1 MHLLSLLWPS
11 LDQSFRYLSMHNGTL
26 ASGSSPPSVSENRL
40 IGRAAIVT
48 GAGRGIGRAI
58 ALALAD
64 EGASVV
70 VASRTL
76 SEIEGTAAQV
86 QVLGGRA
93 LAIQADVAS
102 RADVVSMVDQTIQAF
117 GAVDILVNNAGV
129 QGPIGPLV
137 ENDADGWIRTVM
149 INLIGTFLCCQAVL
163 PIMIRQRRGKI
174 INLSGGG
181 ATGSRLNFS
190 AYAASKAAVVR
201 LTETLA
207 EEVKPYNIQV
217 NAIAPGAAA
226 TQMQNEIVAA
236 GDAAG
241 ERALAEARRV
251 LETGGTPLDAPAAL
265 AVFLACDDSD
275 GLTGKLI
282 AAPHDDWQSWD
293 ADRIAE
299 LMSAPWFTL
308 RRMDPFTIK
317 PFVDKLE

>member
-1 MHLLSLLWPS
+1 MSPGRLVSLS
-11 LDQSFRYLSMHNGTL
+11 QK
-26 ASGSSPPSVSENRL
+26 V
-40 IGRAAIVT
+40 AIVT

-58 ALALAD
+58 ALAFAG

-70 VASRTL
+70 AVSRTL
-76 SEIEGTAAQV
+76 SEVEETMTQV
-86 QVLGGRA
+86 QTLGAQA
-93 LAIQADVAS
+93 LAVQADVS
-102 RADVVSMVDQTIQAF
+102 NRDDVAGVVDQTVQAF
-117 GAVDILVNNAGV
+117 GTVDILVNNAGV

-137 ENDADGWIRTVM
+137 ENDADAWMQTVM
-149 INLIGTFLCCQAVL
+149 INLVGPFLCCQAVL
-163 PIMIRQRRGKI
+163 PVMIRQRRGKI

-181 ATGSRLNFS
+181 ATGPRPNFS

-226 TQMQNEIVAA
+226 TRMQNEIVTA

-241 ERALAEARRV
+241 QSALAEARQI
-251 LETGGTPLDAPAAL
+251 LERGGTPLDMPAAL
-265 AVFLACDDSD
+265 AVFLASDDSD

-282 AAPHDDWQSWD
+282 AAPHDGWQSWD
-293 ADRIAE
+293 AGRIAE

-308 RRMDPFTIK
+308 RRMDPFTLR
-317 PFVDKLE
+317 PLVDKLK

>member
-1 MHLLSLLWPS
+1 MLQQGILE
-11 LDQSFRYLSMHNGTL
+11 QR
-26 ASGSSPPSVSENRL
+26 V
-40 IGRAAIVT
+40 AIVT

-58 ALALAD
+58 ALAFAG
-64 EGASVV
+64 EGANVIVV
-70 VASRTL
+70 SRTL

-86 QVLGGRA
+86 RALGGQA

-102 RADVVSMVDQTIQAF
+102 QADVSRIVEQAVQTF
-117 GAVDILVNNAGV
+117 DTVDILVNNAGV
-129 QGPIGPLV
+129 QRPIGPLV
-137 ENDADGWIRTVM
+137 ENDTDSWIRTVM

-163 PIMIRQRRGKI
+163 PVMIRQRRGKI

-181 ATGSRLNFS
+181 ATRPRPNFS

-226 TQMQNEIVAA
+226 TQMQDEIIAA

-241 ERALAEARRV
+241 EQALAEAQRV
-251 LETGGTPLDAPAAL
+251 LEIGGTPLDRPAAL
-265 AVFLACDDSD
+265 AVFLASDDSD
-275 GLTGKLI
+275 ELTGKLI
-282 AAPHDDWQSWD
+282 AAPYDDWQSWD

-299 LMSAPWFTL
+299 VMSEAWFTL
-308 RRMDPFTIK
+308 RRMDPYTLR
-317 PFVDKLE
+317 PLVDRLR